1 MIYLDHAAT
10 TMPKP
15 PQVIE
20 AVTRA
25 MTTFGNASRG
35 GHSAALDASRA
46 VYRTRGQLSD
56 FFHGYGASSVI
67 FTANATESLNLTLNG
82 LFEDGDH
89 VITTDWEHNSV
100 LRPLYRLQDAGKL
113 SVSFLPAHTNGRL
126 LMEKL
131 PTLLQTN
138 TRAIVCTH
146 ASNVTGNVID
156 LQAIGAFA
164 RAHGLLL
171 VVDASQTAGILPI
184 DQQAMGIDVLCFTG
198 HKGLLGPQGTGGVL
212 IRPGVSIRPWKT
224 GGTGVMS
231 FSKTQPDKLPERL
244 EAGTLNIHGIAGLSA
259 GLELLQEIG
268 LSEVMRREEALVH
281 RFCEGVRGCENV
293 RLYGDFS
300 APRVAVVSL
309 NIGSLDSGEVSDW
322 LAEEYGIATRP
333 GAHCAPRMHE
343 ALGTQKQGTV
353 RFSFSISNTMEEIDE
368 VVRAVREIAR
378 EEAL

>member
-25 MTTFGNASRG
+25 MTIFGNASRG

-67 FTANATESLNLTLNG
+67 FTANATESLNLVLNG

-113 SVSFLPAHTNGRL
+113 SVSFLPADANGRL
-126 LMEKL
+126 LMDEL
-131 PTLLQTN
+131 PRLLQRN

-212 IRPGVSIRPWKT
+212 IRPDISIRPWKT

-268 LSEVMRREEALVH
+268 LSEVMRREEALVR

-309 NIGSLDSGEVSDW
+309 NIGALDSGEVSDW

-353 RFSFSISNTMEEIDE
+353 RFSFSISNTMAEIDE
-368 VVRAVREIAR
+368 AVRAVCEIAR